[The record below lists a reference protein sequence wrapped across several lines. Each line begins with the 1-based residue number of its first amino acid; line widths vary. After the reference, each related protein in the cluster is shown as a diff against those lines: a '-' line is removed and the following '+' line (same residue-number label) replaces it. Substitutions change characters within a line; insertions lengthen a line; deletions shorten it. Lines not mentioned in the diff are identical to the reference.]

1 MLRVRLGRV
10 DTVLATLDRHR
21 PDVATHSR
29 RVATYA
35 VRLAAQYG
43 FDDDT
48 IETIRV
54 GALLHD
60 VGKLLVP
67 ARILDKPRRP
77 NPREWE
83 QLRIHPVVG
92 MDIAHRAGFDDDVGT
107 IVLYHHE
114 RFDGTG
120 YPEGLEG
127 TAIPF
132 PARLVGV
139 MDTFDAITS
148 QRDYRDRL
156 SVDAARQMIAGDAG
170 TKFCPWIVSGL
181 LALPPAMLTPPPGLD
196 AIDRGRPDFQHGAPL
211 DQLALNWVPSVG
223 PAAVAL
229 S

>member
-21 PDVATHSR
+21 PEVAAHSR

-35 VRLAAQYG
+35 VRLAVQYG
-43 FDDDT
+43 FDEDT

-92 MDIAHRAGFDDDVGT
+92 MDIAHRAGFDDEVGT

-114 RFDGTG
+114 RFDGGG

-127 TAIPF
+127 IAIPF

-139 MDTFDAITS
+139 MDAFDAITS
-148 QRDYRDRL
+148 QRDYRERL
-156 SVDAARQMIAGDAG
+156 SVDAARQMIARDAG
-170 TKFCPWIVSGL
+170 TKFCPWIVTGL

-196 AIDRGRPDFQHGAPL
+196 AIDRGRPDVRHAAPL
-211 DQLALNWVPSVG
+211 DQLALTWAPSVG
-223 PAAVAL
+223 PAALVL

>member
-1 MLRVRLGRV
+1 M
-10 DTVLATLDRHR
+10 LATLDRHR
-21 PDVATHSR
+21 PDVAAHSR

-43 FDDDT
+43 LDDDA

-107 IVLYHHE
+107 IILYHHE
-114 RFDGTG
+114 RFDGAG

-139 MDTFDAITS
+139 MDSFDAITS
-148 QRDYRDRL
+148 QRDYRERL
-156 SVDAARQMIAGDAG
+156 SVDAARQMIARDAG

-196 AIDRGRPDFQHGAPL
+196 AIDRGRPDFQHGAPI
-211 DQLALNWVPSVG
+211 DQLAQSWAPSIG
-223 PAAVAL
+223 PAALVL